1 MALELGGWAVAFVLL
16 ACAFSG
22 FAHGAI
28 GFGFPIVATPLL
40 AVVLDIKSAIA
51 LIAPITLVL
60 VVISALRGGGV
71 VAVLRQF
78 WPVLVGAAAGAW
90 LGTRLLIVAPS
101 EPFILILALAILLY
115 LNLDRL
121 GRGTSPAV
129 KRRPRLFGL
138 AFGFAGGVSEATA
151 NVAGP
156 LLLIYFMLL
165 GLAPSQIVQTLNLCF
180 SVGKGAQT
188 ATLAASAGLSAGF
201 WLAVAGFAVPSIAAL
216 FAGMRVRDRIDAV
229 TYRRWLRG
237 ALWIMAV
244 VLVVQFALAVVGGWR
259 Q

>member
-1 MALELGGWAVAFVLL
+1 MTLELGGWAVAFVLL

-78 WPVLVGAAAGAW
+78 WPVLAGAAVGAW
-90 LGTRLLIVAPS
+90 LGTRLLIAAPS

-138 AFGFAGGVSEATA
+138 AFGFAGAFCRHARARPDRCGDLPA
-151 NVAGP
+151 
-156 LLLIYFMLL
+156 
-165 GLAPSQIVQTLNLCF
+165 
-180 SVGKGAQT
+180 
-188 ATLAASAGLSAGF
+188 LAARSAGDHG
-201 WLAVAGFAVPSIAAL
+201 
-216 FAGMRVRDRIDAV
+216 
-229 TYRRWLRG
+229 RG
-237 ALWIMAV
+237 ARRPVCTRNCRLRATVKIFNASTYS
-244 VLVVQFALAVVGGWR
+244 
-259 Q
+259 